1 MSGGADHEPAA
12 GTAGGGRDLDRP
24 LDLDLLG
31 IGFGP
36 SNLGLAIAA
45 GEHVAQVARTGS
57 GARGAPLRVGFVE
70 RQPRFGWHR
79 GMLLDDA
86 TMQVSFLKDLVTQR
100 NPSSDF
106 SFVSYLHERGRLTDF
121 INHKILF
128 PLRIEFHDYLEW
140 AAARVEHLVT
150 YDQEVVDV
158 VPVVVDGVVLAF
170 DVVARDQ
177 AGRSTVRR
185 ARDVVVA
192 PGLAPCLPA
201 GVTRGPR
208 VWHNLDILSRVE
220 TVPADPAPRR
230 FAVVGAG
237 QSAAEVVDYLHKRF
251 PTAEVCS
258 IFARWGYTPADDT
271 PYANRIFD
279 PGAVDTYFAADDAVK
294 RMLLDYHRGTN
305 YSVVDADLIN
315 DLYRREYQ
323 ERVQGQPR
331 LRMLNAS
338 QVVATDPGPD
348 GVGLE
353 VEFLPTGERSNLHVD
368 ALVYATGYAPT
379 DPARLLG
386 QAGELV
392 ARRPDGEL
400 AVERDYRVTL
410 DAPAEAA
417 VYVQGGTEHT
427 HGISSTLLSNIA
439 IRAGEIVAS
448 VAARRA
454 APSSRSVPHRVEA
467 TIGA

>member
-1 MSGGADHEPAA
+1 VSGADREAVGGPDDA
-12 GTAGGGRDLDRP
+12 G
-24 LDLDLLG
+24 DLDLLG

-45 GEHVAQVARTGS
+45 VEQAAAGGVGPA
-57 GARGAPLRVGFVE
+57 LRVGFLE

-79 GMLLDDA
+79 GMLIDDA

-100 NPSSDF
+100 NPASSF

-121 INHKILF
+121 INHKTLF

-150 YDQEVVDV
+150 YDREVVDV
-158 VPVVVDGVVLAF
+158 APVVEDGVVVAF
-170 DVVARDQ
+170 DVVARDH
-177 AGRSTVRR
+177 AGRTSVRR

-192 PGLAPCLPA
+192 PGLAPRLPP
-201 GVTRGPR
+201 GVALGPR
-208 VWHNLDILSRVE
+208 VWHNLDIWAGAEMPLAA
-220 TVPADPAPRR
+220 PPPRR

-237 QSAAEVVDYLHKRF
+237 QSAAEVVDYLHRTF

-279 PGAVDTYFAADDAVK
+279 PDAVDTFFAADDAVK
-294 RMLLDYHRGTN
+294 RMLLDYHRNTN

-315 DLYRREYQ
+315 DLYRREYR
-323 ERVQGQPR
+323 ERVQGRPR
-331 LRMLNAS
+331 LRMINAS

-348 GVGLE
+348 GVGVE
-353 VEFLPTGERSNLHVD
+353 VEFLPTGERSHLHVD

-379 DPARLLG
+379 DAGRLLG
-386 QAGELV
+386 QAGGLA
-392 ARRPDGEL
+392 ARRPDGAL
-400 AVERDYRVTL
+400 AVERDYRVAL
-410 DAPAEAA
+410 RAPAEAA
-417 VYVQGGTEHT
+417 IYVQGGTEHT

-439 IRAGEIVAS
+439 IRSGEIVAS
-448 VAARRA
+448 VAARRSTPVRPRPVGA
-454 APSSRSVPHRVEA
+454 AV
-467 TIGA
+467 GG